1 MNPIIY
7 VEGKTMK
14 TKFQT
19 FKQFKESKAG
29 KELAKKKEAFFKK
42 HSIKG
47 KNMTPARFSKLTES
61 QKNEF
66 HALDG
71 WV

>member
-1 MNPIIY
+1 MKFETMKKFNQSK
-7 VEGKTMK
+7 EGK
-14 TKFQT
+14 
-19 FKQFKESKAG
+19 A
-29 KELAKKKEAFFKK
+29 LAKKRQSFFKK